1 MHMAMMLLQD
11 APPQGGANPLINLL
25 PLLGMLAIFYF
36 LLIVPQRRQ
45 VKEHQRLVD
54 SLQKGDQV
62 ATAGGLVG
70 EIVAIKDDTV
80 QLRTGSAT
88 VVVERARI
96 TRRAGPAPAAAE
108 KR

>member
-1 MHMAMMLLQD
+1 MHAMAILLQG
-11 APPQGGANPLINLL
+11 APQGGANPLVNLL

-62 ATAGGLVG
+62 VTAGGLIG
-70 EIVAIKDDTV
+70 EIISIKDDTV
-80 QLRTGSAT
+80 QLRTGNST

-96 TRRAGPAPAAAE
+96 TRRATPAASE
-108 KR
+108 K